1 MRKFRIHIS
10 ILLLGFAGLGFSQY
24 NQQVLFSNL
33 DGEDLLEKLVEEY
46 KARIIFM
53 DYGESRDTLF
63 SKVYMQNDSLKCVY
77 SGHTLYLDPNR
88 DPTTFV
94 YMNGSDNGINTEH
107 TYPRSKGAEFGNP
120 KSDMHHLFPTR
131 SKVNEERS
139 NFPFGDIDDDETDL
153 WFYKNQSS
161 FSKPTQNID
170 EYSEWKWQIF
180 EPRED
185 HKGNVARAIFYFY
198 TMYKDLADA
207 EDPDFFWDMV
217 PTLCEWHVQ
226 DPVDSLE
233 WERTHI
239 IARYQQYPNPF
250 VLDCSLVSRTY
261 CEMMESPCATTVPIE
276 EINAGKEDIWR
287 VEFNPLLSAITIT
300 PLADISGL
308 INVHIYNSSG
318 QKVLSRNNL
327 IGTKH
332 ETMTLASLDLE
343 AQVYFIN
350 IIYKEEGI
358 PISISKKLIT
368 F

>member
-1 MRKFRIHIS
+1 V
-10 ILLLGFAGLGFSQY
+10 GLGFSQY
-24 NQQVLFSNL
+24 NQQVLFPDL
-33 DGEDLLEKLVEEY
+33 EGEALLEKLVEEY
-46 KARIIFM
+46 KAQIIFM

-63 SKVYMQNDSLKCVY
+63 SKVYMKDDSLKCVY
-77 SGHTLYLDPNR
+77 SGHTLFLDPNR

-139 NFPFGDIDDDETDL
+139 NFPFGEIDDDETDL

-170 EYSEWKWQIF
+170 AYSEWKWQIF

-217 PTLCEWHVQ
+217 PTLCEWHLL

-233 WERTHI
+233 WERTYI
-239 IARYQQYPNPF
+239 IAKYQQFPNPF

-261 CEMMESPCATTVPIE
+261 CEMTENPCTTTVPVQDFDS
-276 EINAGKEDIWR
+276 GKEENWN
-287 VEFNPLLSAITIT
+287 VAFNPSTGINIT
-300 PLADISGL
+300 PVHELSGL
-308 INVHIYNSSG
+308 INIHIYNASG
-318 QKVLSRNNL
+318 QKVMSRKYNM
-327 IGTKH
+327 GAKH
-332 ETMTLASLDLE
+332 QTITLAVPDLD

-350 IIYKEEGI
+350 ITYKEKGV
-358 PISISKKLIT
+358 PVSISKKIIT